1 MNEFELLIIIPLFV
15 ILLIAIHK
23 PVKEAFKF
31 NDTVSWIFSGCV
43 SALSMIGIKQSFKG
57 SLGAILLPYAAM
69 GICIMAILLWKCIAK
84 PRKKEHLTDNPEK
97 RDLESGRKLKR

>member
-1 MNEFELLIIIPLFV
+1 MNELELLITIPLFV

-31 NDTVSWIFSGCV
+31 GDTLSWVFSGCV

-57 SLGAILLPYAAM
+57 SLGVILLPYAAM
-69 GICIMAILLWKCIAK
+69 GICILVILLWTCIAK
-84 PRKKEHLTDNPEK
+84 THKKERLTDKREK
-97 RDLESGRKLKR
+97 RRSEKTTC